1 MITTQLSVFV
11 ENKVGRLSEIL
22 NAFSE
27 HHIDIRALSIA
38 ENSEFGIL
46 RLIVSET
53 ERAYDILKRE
63 GFVVKKTE
71 VLSLPM
77 TDQAGALA
85 ELVDKLSENEIAIEY
100 LYAFVSRENNVA
112 YVIMRVDDIE
122 KAEKLFA

>member
-1 MITTQLSVFV
+1 MFATQLSVFV

-22 NAFSE
+22 NTFGE

-63 GFVVKKTE
+63 GYIVKKTE

-77 TDQAGALA
+77 DDKPGALA
-85 ELVDKLSENEIAIEY
+85 KLVDKLSEAGIGIEY
-100 LYAFVSRENNVA
+100 LYAFVSRDESGANV
-112 YVIMRVDDIE
+112 VLRLDDPE
-122 KAEKLFA
+122 KAAKLFK